1 MALFGGEEGECEWG
15 VLINYFLQRAPKL
28 LIPLYFQP
36 RKKYTTK
43 NILKICLKKFGSIKK
58 INSSLQRKTKFKQQT
73 CYAYNYI
80 LKR

>member
-1 MALFGGEEGECEWG
+1 MGSIDEIFILILPLKAL
-15 VLINYFLQRAPKL
+15 VTLH
-28 LIPLYFQP
+28 FQP